1 MSRAAIPRDIIDF
14 FLDPASYDHEV
25 SRVEHAQT
33 HISHL
38 FFAGDYVYKVKK
50 PVNLGFLD
58 FSTLEKRR
66 AAAVA
71 ELELNRRVS
80 PKVYIDLVAVHRD
93 PDGRLSFS
101 APAMVEEVAV
111 VMRRLPD
118 RHRFS
123 KMIESGIATAEMAR
137 SLGKLIADFHSRA
150 ETSPDIAE
158 YGSLATIRHNWDEN
172 FQQTET
178 YIGRTLSRETWQT
191 CKDEIERFMSAYADL
206 FQQRVDGGWVRD
218 CHGDLQTDDI
228 FVDPDTGFAQVLD
241 CIEFNDRFRY
251 SDTISDI
258 AFLSMDL
265 RNRGRDDLAEAFLD
279 AYYDRSGEE
288 RIASLLRFYES
299 YRAYVRGKV
308 RSFVVDQD
316 GPSDAEK
323 AAATREAQRF
333 FDRSLETAR
342 RLRPRLILV
351 CGLMGSGKT
360 KQAKELARR
369 AGTRVVHSDV
379 TRKKLAGLDPE
390 RERHVPFGTDIY
402 SDEWSERTYQFLV
415 NEARS
420 ELARGNSIVLDASW
434 SKARYRQLARAVAAQ
449 RDAIFGILEC
459 RAPESVLR
467 SRLSKPS
474 RHITDGR
481 IELLDD
487 QRAAYEAPSAEEA
500 ELMVQ
505 IETAGDFDRASTRA
519 YETLFN

>member
-1 MSRAAIPRDIIDF
+1 MTRAATPKDIVDF
-14 FLDPASYDHEV
+14 FLDPASYDHDV
-25 SRVEHAQT
+25 ARVEHGQT
-33 HISHL
+33 HVSHL

-66 AAAVA
+66 AAAIA
-71 ELELNRRVS
+71 EIELNRRVS
-80 PKVYIDLVAVHRD
+80 PQVYIDLAAVHRD
-93 PDGRLSFS
+93 VDGHLSFS
-101 APAMVEEVAV
+101 APAMVAEVAV

-118 RHRFS
+118 RQRFS
-123 KMIESGIATAEMAR
+123 KLIETGTASAEMSR
-137 SLGKLIADFHSRA
+137 TLGKLIADFHARA
-150 ETSPDIAE
+150 ETSRRIAE
-158 YGSLATIRHNWDEN
+158 YGSMATIRHNWDEN
-172 FQQTET
+172 FEQTEA
-178 YIGRTLSRETWQT
+178 YIGRTLSRTTWET
-191 CKDEIERFMSAYADL
+191 CKAEIERFVRTYADL
-206 FQQRVDGGWVRD
+206 FQKRADGGWIRD
-218 CHGDLQTDDI
+218 CHGDLQADDI
-228 FVDPDTGFAQVLD
+228 FIDPDTGSAQVLD

-265 RNRGRDDLAEAFLD
+265 RNRGRDDLAKAFLD
-279 AYYDRSGEE
+279 AYYDRSNDE
-288 RIASLLRFYES
+288 RITSLLRFYES

-308 RSFVVDQD
+308 RSFLLDQD
-316 GPSDAEK
+316 EPSDNER
-323 AAATREAQRF
+323 AAATRDAQRF
-333 FDRSLETAR
+333 FEQSFETVR

-390 RERHVPFGTDIY
+390 QERHVAFGTDIY
-402 SDEWSERTYQFLV
+402 SDEWSERTYRTLV
-415 NEARS
+415 NEARD

-434 SKARYRQLARAVAAQ
+434 SKAKYRELARAVAAQ
-449 RDAIFGILEC
+449 REALFGILEC

-467 SRLSKPS
+467 SRLSKPG

-481 IELLDD
+481 VELLDD

-505 IETAGDFDRASTRA
+505 IETAGDFDRVSTRA
-519 YETLFN
+519 YETLFT